1 MSSSELIPSPA
12 RQGPPVAHT
21 PAQKPKGGSKP
32 QRATPG
38 GVELLVEFA
47 PPYHSHLAKCAVA
60 LVPHPV
66 HVVKKM
72 LNGVGNTAFFNLLKG
87 GCKANNAQREK
98 QRLAR
103 KWRHAAKREREHE
116 AAKAAKLPPQERSCS
131 KCGSRFTSCKT
142 ARKHKC
148 PISKGK
154 SVREEAIEGSA
165 VQVAPPIMPDKPA
178 ASMTPCA
185 PPTPSN
191 SAPLPMVTGASWRT
205 QIPSHQREFNY
216 FTLMPPTGQPA
227 WIGPKGVELRLRE
240 GWRFCTLAVTC
251 ELHVSL
257 T

>member
-38 GVELLVEFA
+38 GVELSVFNILNTFCCCWFLSRANLMANAISAQKAEDGKFSWVEFA

-66 HVVKKM
+66 HVVKKVMFVYILEM

-103 KWRHAAKREREHE
+103 KWWHAAKREWEHE
-116 AAKAAKLPPQERSCS
+116 AAKAAKLPP
-131 KCGSRFTSCKT
+131 
-142 ARKHKC
+142 
-148 PISKGK
+148 
-154 SVREEAIEGSA
+154 
-165 VQVAPPIMPDKPA
+165 
-178 ASMTPCA
+178 
-185 PPTPSN
+185 
-191 SAPLPMVTGASWRT
+191 
-205 QIPSHQREFNY
+205 
-216 FTLMPPTGQPA
+216 
-227 WIGPKGVELRLRE
+227 
-240 GWRFCTLAVTC
+240 
-251 ELHVSL
+251 
-257 T
+257 